1 MQMNIMEMSIVENSV
16 EKLSNELN
24 QADMIQSSLSNLISG
39 NDLSR
44 AEARQVMQSIMDGA
58 ATQAQIGGLLTALR
72 IKGET
77 VEEITGFAEAMRGS
91 GTRMLTESAHLLD
104 TCGTGGS
111 GIHKF
116 NISTTSAI
124 ISSAVSVRVAK
135 HGNRSASGRA
145 GSADVLEAL
154 GVNINITAEQAK
166 RCLDEIGICFL
177 FAQIYHPSM
186 RHAAAPR
193 KELGVRTVF
202 NMLGPLTNPAGAD
215 RQLLGVYDRKM
226 TETIAYVLKELG
238 LKRALVVSSLDGLDE
253 ISISAPTQVSELR
266 GGQVTTY
273 VINPHDLGLE
283 MHPLEKV
290 LGGDAAENARI
301 IQGVLQGEKSP
312 YRDVVLANAGACIYV
327 SGLSESILEGVKLAA
342 EAIDNGNAYA
352 KLNQLIQMTGEES
365 YVS

>member
-1 MQMNIMEMSIVENSV
+1 MEHAAMIKSNLSKLMQGNHLTREEARSIMERIMEGSV
-16 EKLSNELN
+16 
-24 QADMIQSSLSNLISG
+24 
-39 NDLSR
+39 
-44 AEARQVMQSIMDGA
+44 
-58 ATQAQIGGLLTALR
+58 TQAQIGGLLTALR
-72 IKGET
+72 MKGET
-77 VEEITGFAEAMRGS
+77 VEEITGFAEAMRGAGS
-91 GTRMLTESAHLLD
+91 RILTESSQLLD

-166 RCLDEIGICFL
+166 HCLDEIGICFL

-193 KELGVRTVF
+193 QELGIRTVF

-215 RQLLGVYDRKM
+215 RQLLGIYDRNM
-226 TETIAYVLKELG
+226 TETIANVLKELG

-253 ISISAPTQVSELR
+253 ISISAPTQISELR
-266 GGQVTTY
+266 KGVVTTY
-273 VINPHDLGLE
+273 EITPHDLGLE

-290 LGGDAAENARI
+290 LGGDANQNAEITRA
-301 IQGVLQGEKSP
+301 VLQGEKSP
-312 YRDVVLANAGACIYV
+312 YRDVVLANAGACIYI
-327 SGLSESILEGVKLAA
+327 SGIADSIQEGVKLAA
-342 EAIDNGNAYA
+342 EAIDNGSAYA

-365 YVS
+365 HVS